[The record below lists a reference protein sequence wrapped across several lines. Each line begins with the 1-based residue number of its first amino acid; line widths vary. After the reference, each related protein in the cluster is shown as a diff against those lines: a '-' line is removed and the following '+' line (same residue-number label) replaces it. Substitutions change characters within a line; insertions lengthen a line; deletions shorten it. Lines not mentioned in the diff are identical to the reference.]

1 MPRRRKKKIVRLIHP
16 SPGPLPARRSG
27 EFSGKLLAFSDASL
41 RKTGGLAAVLFPD
54 PDGDAWIATRSVAL
68 TGSNELELQAA
79 LFAVQ
84 QARQAFPER
93 PLALFSDNQDAV
105 LRLNRALDHG
115 LSQDTELASLLAER
129 AIAAPLANIV
139 VCWIKGHASCRGNLL
154 ADRYAAEAAESG
166 FSQPLLQRAPSIA
179 EPAAY

>member
-16 SPGPLPARRSG
+16 SPGPLPARRSE
-27 EFSGKLLAFSDASL
+27 EFSGKLLVFSDASR

-54 PDGDAWIATRSVAL
+54 PDGEAWIATRSVAL

-93 PLALFSDNQDAV
+93 ALALFSDNHDAV
-105 LRLNRALDHG
+105 LRLSRALEHG
-115 LSQDTELASLLAER
+115 LNQDTELASMLAER
-129 AIAAPLANIV
+129 AIATPLANMV
-139 VCWIKGHASCRGNLL
+139 VCWIKGHATCRGNLL

-166 FSQPLLQRAPSIA
+166 FSQPLLQLPG
-179 EPAAY
+179 EL

>member
-1 MPRRRKKKIVRLIHP
+1 MTKRRKKKVVRVIHP
-16 SPGPLPARRSG
+16 SSGPLPARRSG
-27 EFSGKLLAFSDASL
+27 EFPGKLLVFSDASL

-54 PDGDAWIATRSVAL
+54 PNGDAWIATRSVAL

-79 LFAVQ
+79 LFALQ

-93 PLALFSDNQDAV
+93 PLALFSDNQDTV
-105 LRLNRALDHG
+105 LRLNRALDYG
-115 LSQDTELASLLAER
+115 LSQDTELASLLAEW
-129 AIAAPLANIV
+129 ATSAPLANMV

-154 ADRYAAEAAESG
+154 ADRYAAETAESG
-166 FSQPLLQRAPSIA
+166 LSQPMLQRVPSLA